1 MAWVLGGWSSD
12 VQRMVWVPGGWS
24 SDVQEMVWVLGGW
37 SSDVQRLVQLAVGWP
52 PIVKLWYQGS
62 GAGPLMFN
70 EWRRCLG
77 KVLPKTIKIASPKS
91 AKFGTHFFIEIRKR
105 ECAKTHIKILFRWSS
120 DCQSEV

>member
-1 MAWVLGGWSSD
+1 MVSVLGGWCSEVHSM
-12 VQRMVWVPGGWS
+12 VQVPGGWS
-24 SDVQEMVWVLGGW
+24 ADVQEMVWVLGGW
-37 SSDVQRLVQLAVGWP
+37 SSNVQKLVQLAVGWP

-91 AKFGTHFFIEIRKR
+91 AKSGTHFFIEIRKM
-105 ECAKTHIKILFRWSS
+105 ESAKTQIKILFRWSS
-120 DCQSEV
+120 DCQSEA